1 MYEDFAQSESPTI
14 DPEELKRIPE
24 LIKISKELQ
33 EEKKSVG
40 QLQERKERLSKEI
53 KDQFEEMHQLE
64 KEMGLALAEFKKQE
78 DVFRQLDSQV
88 EEIKQNQNSKQ
99 KNRMNPTKQKID
111 PTKYLKKKA
120 SQEKGEVRKEES
132 PSKAKKRHQGY
143 DFKNNDFY
151 DM

>member
-1 MYEDFAQSESPTI
+1 
-14 DPEELKRIPE
+14 
-24 LIKISKELQ
+24 
-33 EEKKSVG
+33 
-40 QLQERKERLSKEI
+40 
-53 KDQFEEMHQLE
+53 
-64 KEMGLALAEFKKQE
+64 
-78 DVFRQLDSQV
+78 
-88 EEIKQNQNSKQ
+88 
-99 KNRMNPTKQKID
+99 MNPTKQKID